1 LYYHRQLE
9 KTVLKAAGEFAC
21 ITLYGARQTGK
32 STMVRT
38 LFDNIEYVTLDKGL
52 IIDTGESILPLNRN
66 AYYCP
71 VGMIGL

>member
-1 LYYHRQLE
+1 MHYPLWS
-9 KTVLKAAGEFAC
+9 
-21 ITLYGARQTGK
+21 QTGK